1 MVQAISRKGQRALD
15 NHYIAGFVDGEGSF
29 HVAFQR
35 SDDVKVGWQ
44 AIPEF
49 HLSQNGS
56 SLHVLEAIQE
66 RLGGCGVIKENHRGR
81 DNDRTYVF
89 VVRNRQDLLMRVIPF
104 FERYPLHTAK
114 KRDFEVFR
122 EVVQMMRDKQ
132 HLTVP
137 GFSKVVEL
145 AYSMNARGYRRRV
158 PKQEILRSLKSSETI
173 RQRSTTAAKRSSTKI

>member
-1 MVQAISRKGQRALD
+1 MD

-44 AIPEF
+44 AVPEF

-66 RLGGCGVIKENHRGR
+66 RLGCGIIKQNHRRR
-81 DNDRTYVF
+81 DNDRTYVL
-89 VVRNRQDLLMRVIPF
+89 VVRKREDLLTKVIPF
-104 FERYPLHTAK
+104 FEQYPLHTAK
-114 KRDFEVFR
+114 RRDFETFKT
-122 EVVQMMRDKQ
+122 VVEMMQGKL
-132 HLTVP
+132 HLSVP
-137 GFSKVVEL
+137 GFSEIVEL
-145 AYSMNARGYRRRV
+145 AYSMNARGYRRKV

-173 RQRSTTAAKRSSTKI
+173 RQRSLAADQ